1 MTMIRVLH
9 FADIHV
15 GMENYGHIDSATGI
29 NSRVIDFLRRFDEV
43 IDYGLSREVDLVVFA
58 GDAFKTR
65 DPSPT
70 LQREFARRVKRI
82 VDADVPLVMLVGNHD
97 LPAMEKKASS
107 IDIYRTLGVPNV
119 IIGWEEAVHVI
130 DTKHGRVQIAF
141 APYPMRNRLM
151 AQTENKGKSIEELDK
166 SLQDIVGDNIR
177 A

>member
-1 MTMIRVLH
+1 MVISSPCHLAIRPPCQNQNTMTKINVLH

-29 NSRVIDFLRRFDEV
+29 NTRVIDFLRRFDEV
-43 IDYGLSREVDLVVFA
+43 IDYGLSHDVDLVVFA

-70 LQREFARRVKRI
+70 LQREFARRVKRL
-82 VDADVPLVMLVGNHD
+82 VDANVPLVMLVGNHD

-119 IIGWEEAVHVI
+119 IVGWEEAVHAI
-130 DTKHGRVQIAF
+130 DTKRGKVQVVT
-141 APYPMRNRLM
+141 APYPMRNRLL
-151 AQTENKGKSIEELDK
+151 AQ
-166 SLQDIVGDNIR
+166 